1 MCMHCRPLIDAIDRY
16 IQKAD
21 DDFED
26 MLEDEGRAIPKKTI
40 EIMNVIEDGIA
51 LALIAET
58 DHFIKTIKK
67 KSTLKELMDVFE
79 EIKEK
84 DVYCDEIK
92 AVVSKQLHELVPELV
107 KGYVKFVDKEI
118 KITSISRRTYD
129 WIDSWSEQLADLMK
143 LTSHKQIEDILKRG
157 IDAGSDISSVT
168 LDIMNSGIRNE
179 YYRAR
184 RVAVTEM
191 LRAHNVS
198 RQEAAMQNPCIT
210 EKMWRHTG
218 SHKNE
223 PRENHVAMDGQRVP
237 KTEPFELVDKYGDIH
252 HPMYPTDPVLPPEES
267 INCHCIAQ
275 DIVDEDILAMSLE
288 ERQRLQQEALDS
300 MNAEWEEELN
310 AKNKAKAGIEEN
322 LPKGAD
328 NSGGSDIKYKDITS
342 QWKSNNGSQVSVVKE
357 LKEYSVNGVNY
368 KVDNKHV
375 TLDYSNHEKEIAELI
390 SSTTG
395 KEVHIA
401 PRISYPLGI
410 STPDYVIDG
419 KKYDLKTIVG
429 ESKNVLYNAVSKKKQ
444 QSSNFVF
451 DVSGCPL
458 SFDELSEQIGKLYTS
473 KHTRFID
480 ETIMI
485 KSNNIIFAAKRK
497 TEI

>member
-1 MCMHCRPLIDAIDRY
+1 MCMYCQPLIDAIDRY
-16 IQKAD
+16 IQKVD
-21 DDFED
+21 DDLES
-26 MLEDEGRAIPKKTI
+26 MLEDEGRVLPEETVKSINA
-40 EIMNVIEDGIA
+40 IEDVIA

-58 DHFIKTIKK
+58 DYFVEEIKK
-67 KSTLKELMDVFE
+67 RKNLKELMKVLD
-79 EIKEK
+79 EIKAK
-84 DVYCDEIK
+84 DIYCDEIK
-92 AVVSKQLHELVPELV
+92 AAVSEQLHDIVPPLV
-107 KGYVKFVDKEI
+107 KQYVKIVDKEI
-118 KITSISRRTYD
+118 EINSISRRTYD
-129 WIDSWSEQLADLMK
+129 WIDSWSEELASLMK

-157 IDAGSDISSVT
+157 LDAGSDISSVT
-168 LDIMNSGIRNE
+168 LEIMNSDIRNE

-184 RVAVTEM
+184 RVAVTEI

-198 RQEAAMQNPCIT
+198 KWEAAMQNPSIK

-218 SHKNE
+218 AHKNE

-237 KTEPFELVDKYGDIH
+237 KAEPFELTGKNGDVY
-252 HPMYPTDPVLPPEES
+252 HPMYPTDPKLPPEES

-275 DIVDEDILAMSLE
+275 DIVDEDVLAMPLE
-288 ERQRLQQEALDS
+288 ERQALQQKIIAEMDD
-300 MNAEWEEELN
+300 EWEKELDARN
-310 AKNKAKAGIEEN
+310 RAKAGIEEN
-322 LPKGAD
+322 LPNSVG
-328 NSGGSDIKYKDITS
+328 NSGGSNIKYKDITS
-342 QWKSNNGSQVSVVKE
+342 QWKSNDEPQASVVKE
-357 LKEYSVNGVNY
+357 LKEYSINGVNY

-375 TLDYSNHEKEIAELI
+375 TLDYSDHEKEIAELI

-395 KEVHIA
+395 KEVHIV

-410 STPDYVIDG
+410 STPDYIIDG